1 MTVLPQELLGF
12 PAARDDAPQG
22 TAWLKVLDLIE
33 WVNGASRTE
42 VWQKDLLRTA
52 GAGGALVLLMCG
64 ADLEVVK
71 ASYES

>member
-1 MTVLPQELLGF
+1 MMRRRAL
-12 PAARDDAPQG
+12 QG